1 MPRFRSLIVLAL
13 LVAAPLFAAEVE
25 VKTKPTAT
33 PAASRPA
40 VSPSLAPA
48 ASPKTSPAPSAPR
61 PAGSASPSP
70 AASLVSAPLPKYRP
84 ALLGL
89 GPNSVINRMDTAGLI
104 RDGQKDGSMY
114 FCCAV
119 NKLGEILDTWT
130 YKQTPE
136 STLLERELVRCLDTA
151 RFVPAVYD
159 HEPVFVLFY
168 GTVTF
173 KIVDGKPRLRIF
185 ANQEPEE
192 LKKESDF
199 VGPQPFYGRGSKFEG
214 LHYPADPV
222 TSNLSGLVELGMKVD
237 ADGRM
242 RELQVV
248 SEYPPLVGFR
258 RAAAEDFRVAS
269 FIPAFRDGKPVE
281 CSITL
286 SVYYEPPVPEQ

>member
-1 MPRFRSLIVLAL
+1 MSRFRLLTAAAL
-13 LVAAPLFAAEVE
+13 LAGTSLFAAEVE
-25 VKTKPTAT
+25 VKTKPSAT

-40 VSPSLAPA
+40 GSPSAAPA
-48 ASPKTSPAPSAPR
+48 ASQPKGSPAPATSR
-61 PAGSASPSP
+61 PAGSPSVTPAS
-70 AASLVSAPLPKYRP
+70 AQLPQYRP
-84 ALLGL
+84 ALLGV
-89 GPNSVINRMDTAGLI
+89 GPTSVINRMDTAALI
-104 RDGQKDGSMY
+104 RDGQKDASLY

-119 NKLGEILDTWT
+119 NKLGETLDTWT
-130 YKQTPE
+130 YKQSPD
-136 STLLERELVRCLDTA
+136 SILLERELVRCLDQA

-168 GTVTF
+168 GAVTF

-192 LKKESDF
+192 LKKEADF

-214 LHYPADPV
+214 LHYPAGAV
-222 TSNLSGLVELGMKVD
+222 TSSLSGLVELAMKVD
-237 ADGRM
+237 ADGKM
-242 RELQVV
+242 KELQVI

-269 FIPAFRDGKPVE
+269 FIPAFREGKPVE

-286 SVYYEPPVPEQ
+286 SVYYEPPIAEQ